1 MMVPGDL
8 VIISVGENIPSDTV
22 IFESKEMKVNNASL
36 TGEPIDILM
45 DPDAAPKDFIMEA

>member
-1 MMVPGDL
+1 MVPGDL